1 MTMSIIG
8 AVGGDHRMLDKLY
21 EALTQQNSK
30 VNTSIENSVESH
42 YMALAA
48 EESRVK
54 GGQLVLLDK
63 YRNKEE

>member
-1 MTMSIIG
+1 LDDLTADLSG
-8 AVGGDHRMLDKLY
+8 HGGGDHRMVDKLY
-21 EALTQQNSK
+21 DVVALGDTA

-48 EESRVK
+48 EESRVN

-63 YRNKEE
+63 FR